1 MGTCLGD
8 VSPFTGPRAYPRKKL
23 IITFAN
29 SLDLD
34 KARHKKVGLDLHL
47 NSVRSDVDPLMMFL
61 GEFFQNVFMQ
71 TVWTRSSQT

>member
-8 VSPFTGPRAYPRKKL
+8 VSLYCLPFTGPRASPLKKL

-29 SLDLD
+29 SLDLNQ
-34 KARHKKVGLDLHL
+34 ARHKKVGLDLHL

-61 GEFFQNVFMQ
+61 GEFFPNDFFMQ
-71 TVWTRSSQT
+71 TV